1 MHPKYDIKFNKVNYF
16 PIVVDG
22 KADERACG
30 VSLHFLASAH
40 RERIGVF
47 LALARRSLAH
57 GEREGLCPSQKTPL
71 HSGRALRAISSK
83 KLYNKTLIIDFPATQ
98 ARNPKAIIAA

>member
-16 PIVVDG
+16 SIVVDG

-57 GEREGLCPSQKTPL
+57 GEREGLCPSQKTSRQRARFARVLRSQSAVPSFTKRT
-71 HSGRALRAISSK
+71 HSVR
-83 KLYNKTLIIDFPATQ
+83 NTL
-98 ARNPKAIIAA
+98 